1 LGINSIVMGFPHDT
15 LNIEQAVMNFWSDD
29 STMGNE

>member
-1 LGINSIVMGFPHDT
+1 LGINSIMPGLSHDT
-15 LNIEQAVMNFWSDD
+15 HNIEQAVMNFWSDD